1 MRPGAGR
8 PGEPDRQGERR
19 CHCAANGLARHHD
32 QDGAGDVKL
41 SPERVTALAGQLV
54 AKLVAAGM
62 IEPVAD
68 RRVLTASLE
77 RAIVEE
83 LNVEDRIN
91 AEAKALMRQYES
103 EIARGQMNEQQLF
116 QMIKKQLVKEK
127 GVVL

>member
-1 MRPGAGR
+1 
-8 PGEPDRQGERR
+8 
-19 CHCAANGLARHHD
+19 
-32 QDGAGDVKL
+32 VKL

>member
-1 MRPGAGR
+1 M
-8 PGEPDRQGERR
+8 
-19 CHCAANGLARHHD
+19 
-32 QDGAGDVKL
+32 KL

-68 RRVLTASLE
+68 RRVLTAALE